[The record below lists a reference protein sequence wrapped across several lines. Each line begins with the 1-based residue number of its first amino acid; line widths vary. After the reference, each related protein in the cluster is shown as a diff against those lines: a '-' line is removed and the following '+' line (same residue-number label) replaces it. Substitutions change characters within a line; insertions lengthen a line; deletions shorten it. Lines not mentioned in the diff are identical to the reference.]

1 MMQKDNKTLQEVF
14 NNMDLIVNEFYNV
27 IEETKQK
34 PTEEK
39 TEKKILSQYCKK

>member
-1 MMQKDNKTLQEVF
+1 
-14 NNMDLIVNEFYNV
+14 V

-39 TEKKILSQYCKK
+39 TEKKILSQSQKVIWCYCDSNIVKSENLNCF

>member
-1 MMQKDNKTLQEVF
+1 
-14 NNMDLIVNEFYNV
+14 V

-39 TEKKILSQYCKK
+39 TEKKILSQYCKKWKPKLFLN